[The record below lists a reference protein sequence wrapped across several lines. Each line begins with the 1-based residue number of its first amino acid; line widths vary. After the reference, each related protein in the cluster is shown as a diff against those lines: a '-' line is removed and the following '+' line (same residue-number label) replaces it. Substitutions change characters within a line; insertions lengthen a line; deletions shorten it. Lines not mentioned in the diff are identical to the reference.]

1 MKNYFNKYTAI
12 ILFAAGSI
20 VTACTVESEAPASA
34 SSSPLI
40 EKATPALAPSNS
52 LITLT
57 GKGLGEIQYIT
68 FSKGN
73 IRAEINSTL
82 NTESNLIL
90 RVPTTAIPGMQEI
103 ILKNSIGVETKI
115 PFNVLGF
122 PTIVDVS
129 NYNFSKDSEITLTGK
144 NLDDVTKVVLTGTT
158 TEVAVKSKTA
168 TQLVVTMPTTTIAQA
183 TLSITNA
190 AGTTA
195 TTQEFVSLDNAY
207 KIFTEGYDNGY
218 QDASW
223 GSAGTIS
230 KTVSRTGTA
239 SVYKDYAKGNW
250 HQLGFGWNG
259 LSNNGFK
266 FLSFWIKGG
275 SKDYEL
281 FISTQTSKGGFAATD
296 EPKKISVPANVWT
309 YFKLP
314 VAKLELWATGTSFN
328 QIGWR
333 IKGPDASDERFYI
346 DDLIFIK

>member
-12 ILFAAGSI
+12 ILLAAGSI
-20 VTACTVESEAPASA
+20 VTSCTVESDAPASA
-34 SSSPLI
+34 SSSPII
-40 EKATPALAPSNS
+40 EKATPALAASNS

-73 IRAEINSTL
+73 VKGEINSAF
-82 NTESNLIL
+82 NTDNNLLL
-90 RVPTTAIPGMQEI
+90 RVPVTAIPGMQEI
-103 ILKNSIGVETKI
+103 ILKNSLGVETKI

-158 TEVAVKSKTA
+158 TEATIKSKTA
-168 TQLVVTMPTTTIAQA
+168 TQLVLTMPSTTLSQA
-183 TLSITNA
+183 TLSITNV

-223 GSAGTIS
+223 GAAGKISTTVS
-230 KTVSRTGTA
+230 KTGTS
-239 SVYKDYAKGNW
+239 SVYKDYAAGNW
-250 HQLGFGWNG
+250 HQFGFGWNG
-259 LSNNGFK
+259 LPNNGYK

-275 SKDYEL
+275 SKNMEL
-281 FISTQTSKGGFAATD
+281 YISTQRSKGGFANTD
-296 EPKKISVPANVWT
+296 EANKIAIPANVWT
-309 YFKLP
+309 YFKIP

-333 IKGPDASDERFYI
+333 IKGPDGGDERFYI